1 MGQNWKYNQCGQ
13 KIEQNF
19 AQFLLKSGQKWQN
32 ICIKAGFESLKP
44 PHQTTVETL
53 KYQPQTMY

>member
-19 AQFLLKSGQKWQN
+19 AQFLLKSGQNSKISALKQDL
-32 ICIKAGFESLKP
+32 KA
-44 PHQTTVETL
+44 
-53 KYQPQTMY
+53 